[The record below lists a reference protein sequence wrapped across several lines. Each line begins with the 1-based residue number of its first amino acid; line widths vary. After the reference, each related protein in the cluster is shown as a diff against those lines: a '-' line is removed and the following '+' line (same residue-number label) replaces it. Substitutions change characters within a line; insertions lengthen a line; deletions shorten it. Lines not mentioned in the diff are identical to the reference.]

1 MHKIFSGKITP
12 VTPET
17 IKLSHYCQTVVVVV
31 LSGTW
36 SAMGESSS
44 SSSGSRG
51 KWALELPLMAL
62 ININN
67 NKNETLLTERGVISI
82 FEGTRRRRGSMSSV
96 LGRQSA

>member
-31 LSGTW
+31 LSG
-36 SAMGESSS
+36 ESCS